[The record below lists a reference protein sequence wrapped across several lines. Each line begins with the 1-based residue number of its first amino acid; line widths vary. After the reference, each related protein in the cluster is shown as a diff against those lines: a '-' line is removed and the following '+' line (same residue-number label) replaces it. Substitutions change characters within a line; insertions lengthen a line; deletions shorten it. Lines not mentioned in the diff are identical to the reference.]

1 MKSEEAS
8 SGDARQKVF
17 MGVEARAACRSHKGT
32 EHKGS
37 RDEPRVFT
45 APEGHR
51 PWSHPTR
58 HVCAVVRT
66 KAEAFGGV
74 RRPAG
79 KQAVQQAR
87 RKPAGEHSRK
97 ARAERTFGKA
107 RAKGTFGN
115 RTSRSFVRQGLHKR
129 YFERIFTGTRS
140 SKKIFK
146 EALQRSSSE
155 KLFTNKDREQK
166 INMVFIAEH
175 GSAIEGGCCDTNRTV
190 HARGCGQ
197 DGA

>member
-45 APEGHR
+45 APEGHC
-51 PWSHPTR
+51 PWSHTTR
-58 HVCAVVRT
+58 QVCAVERT

-79 KQAVQQAR
+79 KRAVQQAR
-87 RKPAGEHSRK
+87 RKPAGEHSRRLAPK
-97 ARAERTFGKA
+97 EHSGRRAPKEHS
-107 RAKGTFGN
+107 GTEHRDGSSDKVF
-115 RTSRSFVRQGLHKR
+115 TKEFSRESSPGQDLQRS
-129 YFERIFTGTRS
+129 S
-140 SKKIFK
+140 SKKLFR
-146 EALQRSSSE
+146 EALQRSSSLT
-155 KLFTNKDREQK
+155 KT
-166 INMVFIAEH
+166 
-175 GSAIEGGCCDTNRTV
+175 GSKK
-190 HARGCGQ
+190 
-197 DGA
+197 

>member
-1 MKSEEAS
+1 MKSEEAN

-17 MGVEARAACRSHKGT
+17 TGVEARAACRSHKGT
-32 EHKGS
+32 EHEGS

-45 APEGHR
+45 APEGHCR
-51 PWSHPTR
+51 WSHPTR
-58 HVCAVVRT
+58 HVCAVERT

-87 RKPAGEHSRK
+87 RKPAGEHSRRLAPK
-97 ARAERTFGKA
+97 EHSRRRAE
-107 RAKGTFGN
+107 GTFGN

-129 YFERIFTGTRS
+129 YFERIFTETRS

-190 HARGCGQ
+190 HARG
-197 DGA
+197 

>member
-1 MKSEEAS
+1 MKSEEAN

-17 MGVEARAACRSHKGT
+17 TGVEARAACRSHKGT

-45 APEGHR
+45 APEGHCR
-51 PWSHPTR
+51 WSHTTR
-58 HVCAVVRT
+58 HVCAVERT

-87 RKPAGEHSRK
+87 RKPAGEHSRRLAPK
-97 ARAERTFGKA
+97 EHSRRRAPKEHS
-107 RAKGTFGN
+107 GTEH
-115 RTSRSFVRQGLHKR
+115 RD
-129 YFERIFTGTRS
+129 RS
-140 SKKIFK
+140 SDKVFTKDISRGSSLGQDLQKKIFK

-155 KLFTNKDREQK
+155 KLFRE
-166 INMVFIAEH
+166 ALH
-175 GSAIEGGCCDTNRTV
+175 
-190 HARGCGQ
+190 
-197 DGA
+197 

>member
-1 MKSEEAS
+1 MKSEEAN

-17 MGVEARAACRSHKGT
+17 MGVEAGAACGSHKGT
-32 EHKGS
+32 EQEGS

-45 APEGHR
+45 APEGHC

-97 ARAERTFGKA
+97 ARAERTFEKA
-107 RAKGTFGN
+107 RAEGTFGN
-115 RTSRSFVRQGLHKR
+115 RASRSFVRQGLHKR

-166 INMVFIAEH
+166 INMVFYCRAWQ
-175 GSAIEGGCCDTNRTV
+175 CD
-190 HARGCGQ
+190 
-197 DGA
+197 

>member
-17 MGVEARAACRSHKGT
+17 MGVEAGAACGSLKGT
-32 EHKGS
+32 EQEGS

-45 APEGHR
+45 APEGHC

-87 RKPAGEHSRK
+87 RKPAGEHSRRLAPK
-97 ARAERTFGKA
+97 EHS
-107 RAKGTFGN
+107 GTEHRDRSSDKVF
-115 RTSRSFVRQGLHKR
+115 TKDISRGSSLGQDLQR
-129 YFERIFTGTRS
+129 RS
-140 SKKIFK
+140 SKKLFK

-166 INMVFIAEH
+166 KK
-175 GSAIEGGCCDTNRTV
+175 
-190 HARGCGQ
+190 
-197 DGA
+197 

>member
-1 MKSEEAS
+1 MKSEEAN

-17 MGVEARAACRSHKGT
+17 MGVEAGAACGSHKGT

-45 APEGHR
+45 APEGHC
-51 PWSHPTR
+51 PWSHTTR
-58 HVCAVVRT
+58 HVCAVERT

-190 HARGCGQ
+190 HARG
-197 DGA
+197 

>member
-1 MKSEEAS
+1 MKSEEAN

-17 MGVEARAACRSHKGT
+17 MGVEARAACGSHKGT
-32 EHKGS
+32 EQEGS

-45 APEGHR
+45 APEGHC

-87 RKPAGEHSRK
+87 RKPAGEHSRRLAPK
-97 ARAERTFGKA
+97 EHSRRRAPKEHS
-107 RAKGTFGN
+107 GTEH
-115 RTSRSFVRQGLHKR
+115 RD
-129 YFERIFTGTRS
+129 RS
-140 SKKIFK
+140 SDKVFTKDFSRGSSPGQDLQRRVFK

-155 KLFTNKDREQK
+155 KLFRLSNKDREQK

-190 HARGCGQ
+190 HARG
-197 DGA
+197 

>member
-45 APEGHR
+45 APKGHC
-51 PWSHPTR
+51 PWPHPTR
-58 HVCAVVRT
+58 HVCAVERT

-87 RKPAGEHSRK
+87 RKPAGEHSRRLAPK
-97 ARAERTFGKA
+97 EHSRRRAPKEHS
-107 RAKGTFGN
+107 GTEH
-115 RTSRSFVRQGLHKR
+115 RD
-129 YFERIFTGTRS
+129 RS
-140 SKKIFK
+140 SDKVFTEDFSRGSSPGQDLQRSSSEMLFR
-146 EALQRSSSE
+146 EALQRSSSLTKTWSK
-155 KLFTNKDREQK
+155 KLNV
-166 INMVFIAEH
+166 VFIAEH

-190 HARGCGQ
+190 HARG
-197 DGA
+197 